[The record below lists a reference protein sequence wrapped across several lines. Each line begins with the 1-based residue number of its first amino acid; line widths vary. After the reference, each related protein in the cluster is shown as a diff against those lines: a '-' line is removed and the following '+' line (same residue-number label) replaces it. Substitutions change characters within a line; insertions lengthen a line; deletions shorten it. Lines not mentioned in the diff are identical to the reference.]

1 MGHPPAPIAPA
12 ITAPRAAPDAS
23 MLATQPLP
31 VQAASAPV
39 LSNEL
44 TVADELL
51 DLQQQVEFLQLLGQ
65 HEAAA
70 DLLATRLTRGHAG
83 AMPYLMLMELCQQ
96 RGEPEVFAELVKQFE
111 QRFGALAPQW
121 SQSLARG
128 RSLDGSPSVIAHLQV
143 VWGDAGAAM
152 KMLQEL
158 LAQGGGP
165 GVARFDLPAYRD
177 LLTLYA
183 VARDLFEAGLR
194 GDEVDL
200 MLPLDSKFGE
210 QG

>member
-1 MGHPPAPIAPA
+1 
-12 ITAPRAAPDAS
+12 
-23 MLATQPLP
+23 
-31 VQAASAPV
+31 VQWAPV